1 MIPNKVTSEGTFYC
15 KLFTVKNWRESN
27 ATQLEINWK
36 SPIDRWKFPIT
47 LTKRFIIETSG
58 IIKELNIHAFQ
69 ITDVKDVKQL
79 SRYSSFCCFWLCL
92 FCVTAY
98 EVTIEN
104 LKNQQL
110 SKFIKERV
118 LKLDTIPL
126 LAHCS
131 ISFLQLINLR
141 IGSAIKWFFVSSSNR
156 MNQYLKKETWM
167 IIKYIHDALDCYLIV
182 EKEQSATCIN
192 KNTVINRFISGIN
205 SLIYITTIFIC

>member
-1 MIPNKVTSEGTFYC
+1 MMSSWKYSHKNLSRASCTDLIFGSKIVSLWSHIIIYMKVNRHPKMIPNKVTSEGIFYC

-92 FCVTAY
+92 F
-98 EVTIEN
+98 
-104 LKNQQL
+104 
-110 SKFIKERV
+110 FV
-118 LKLDTIPL
+118 LL
-126 LAHCS
+126 LMKS
-131 ISFLQLINLR
+131 R
-141 IGSAIKWFFVSSSNR
+141 
-156 MNQYLKKETWM
+156 
-167 IIKYIHDALDCYLIV
+167 
-182 EKEQSATCIN
+182 
-192 KNTVINRFISGIN
+192 
-205 SLIYITTIFIC
+205 